1 MLRFLEIGQA
11 PPRLSTSHITR
22 NHDFRVKLH
31 LFPNRCQQCKHHDY
45 SFADLGCGDF
55 GVSWSFRHNGAF

>member
-11 PPRLSTSHITR
+11 LPRLSTSHITR

-31 LFPNRCQQCKHHDY
+31 LFPNR
-45 SFADLGCGDF
+45 
-55 GVSWSFRHNGAF
+55 